1 MLEFIRN
8 HKRLTQIILLVFI
21 IPSFIF
27 VGVEGY
33 KRLGDGDAVA
43 KVAGKS
49 ITQQDWDNAQREQAE
64 RLRQRAAA
72 SGQPFDNKWI
82 ESSEF
87 KWNVLQNLIVKRVLL
102 ETVNRENLSVPEQI
116 VLQRIREIP
125 GLIGPDGKLDEAR
138 YKEAL
143 AAQGLNPDMHFAMM
157 HQDMVIQQLA
167 APVEYS
173 AIEPSAVTQRV
184 FNLFE
189 QEREVQHL
197 LFNNAAYR
205 GKVSV
210 TDEELNAFYKAHEA
224 QFTIP
229 EHADVEVVILDM
241 PTVAKHVKISDADLQ
256 SYYSQNKDR
265 FSIPEERRAQ
275 HILIAVN
282 KNAPEA
288 EKAEAKKKA
297 EGILAELKANPARFA
312 ELAKA
317 NSQDPGSAKN
327 GGDLGFFSRGK
338 MVKPFNDAVFGMKKG
353 EISDLVQT
361 DFGYHIIT
369 VSDIKPA
376 IAKPLAQVKDRV
388 LQELTREQANKKF
401 AEMSETFSNMVY
413 EKPDSLKPVADALH
427 LMIHPFQ
434 NQVRDPA
441 IAAKHNQFLVNPK
454 ILQAVFSDDVVK
466 GKHNTEAIEVA
477 PQVLVAA
484 RIVKHYPASLTSFDK
499 VKQVITAEVTNE
511 KAQKLAKAAGEAEL
525 AKLQGGAAASGFSSS
540 IMVSRHKIAMA
551 NRSELAPIMKADV
564 SKLPA
569 YIGEDILGMGYVI
582 YRITKVVT
590 PQNPDKNL
598 REAMSKQMANVVS
611 QQDLN
616 AYLNY
621 LKKEAKVEIL
631 VKSPVEE
638 KRDAASEAAK

>member
-82 ESSEF
+82 ESPEF

-102 ETVNRENLSVPEQI
+102 ETVNKENLSVPEQI

-143 AAQGLNPDMHFAMM
+143 AAQGLNPDMHFAMVR
-157 HQDMVIQQLA
+157 QDMALQQLA

-173 AIEPSAVTQRV
+173 AIEPAAVTQRV

-197 LFNNAAYR
+197 LFNNADYR
-205 GKVSV
+205 SKVSV
-210 TDEELNAFYKAHEA
+210 TDEELNAFYKEHEA
-224 QFTIP
+224 QFTVP
-229 EHADVEVVILDM
+229 EHADVEVVVLDM
-241 PTVAKHVKISDADLQ
+241 PTVAKSVKISDADLQ

-275 HILIAVN
+275 HILIAVG
-282 KNAPEA
+282 KNATEA
-288 EKAEAKKKA
+288 EKTEAKKKA
-297 EGILAELKANPARFA
+297 EDILAELKANPSRFA

-317 NSQDPGSAKN
+317 NSQDPGSARN
-327 GGDLGFFSRGK
+327 GGDLGFFTRGK
-338 MVKPFNDAVFGMKKG
+338 MVKPFNDAVFSMKKG
-353 EISDLVQT
+353 DISDLVQT
-361 DFGYHIIT
+361 EYGYHIIT

-376 IAKPLAQVKDRV
+376 VAKPLAQVRDRV
-388 LQELTREQANKKF
+388 LQELTREQANKKY

-413 EKPDSLKPVADALH
+413 EKPDSLKPVADALN
-427 LMIHPFQ
+427 LTIHTFP
-434 NQVRDPA
+434 NLARDPA
-441 IAAKHNQFLVNPK
+441 IAARQNQMLANPK
-454 ILQAVFSDDVVK
+454 VLQAVFSDDVVK

-484 RIVKHYPASLTSFDK
+484 RIGKHYPATLTPFDK
-499 VKQVITAEVTNE
+499 VKQVITAEVSNE

-525 AKLQGGAAASGFSSS
+525 AKLKEGAAASGFSPS

-564 SKLPA
+564 SRLPA
-569 YIGEDILGMGYVI
+569 YVGADIPGTGYVI

-631 VKSPVEE
+631 VRNPAGE
-638 KRDAASEAAK
+638 KGNTAGEATQ

>member
-43 KVAGKS
+43 KVAGKT
-49 ITQQDWDNAQREQAE
+49 ITQQEWDNAQREQAE

-102 ETVNRENLSVPEQI
+102 DTVNRESLSVPEQI

-125 GLIGPDGKLDEAR
+125 GLIGPDGRLDEAR

-143 AAQGLNPDMHFAMM
+143 AAQGLNPDMHFAMVR
-157 HQDMVIQQLA
+157 QDMAIQQLA

-173 AIEPSAVTQRV
+173 AIEPIAVTQRV

-197 LFNNAAYR
+197 LFNNATY
-205 GKVSV
+205 KKQVSV
-210 TDEELNAFYKAHEA
+210 TDEELDVFYRTHEA

-229 EHADVEVVILDM
+229 EHADVEVVVLDM
-241 PTVAKHVKISDADLQ
+241 PTVVKNIKISDADLQ

-275 HILIAVN
+275 HILVTVN
-282 KNAPEA
+282 KNATES
-288 EKAEAKKKA
+288 EKAEARKKA

-317 NSQDPGSAKN
+317 HSQDPGSAQN
-327 GGDLGFFSRGK
+327 GGDLGFFTRGK

-361 DFGYHIIT
+361 DFGYHIIS

-376 IAKPLAQVKDRV
+376 IAKPLVQVKDRV
-388 LQELTREQANKKF
+388 LQELTREQANKKY

-413 EKPDSLKPVADALH
+413 EKPDSLKPVADTLK
-427 LMIHPFQ
+427 LTIHSFP
-434 NQVRDPA
+434 NLARDPV
-441 IAAKHNQFLVNPK
+441 IAAKQNQLLSNPK
-454 ILQAVFSDDVVK
+454 VLQAVFSDDVIN

-484 RIVKHYPASLTSFDK
+484 RITRHYPATLTPFDK
-499 VKQVITAEVTNE
+499 VRQAIVAEVTSE
-511 KAQKLAKAAGEAEL
+511 KAQQLAKAAGEAEL
-525 AKLQGGAAASGFSSS
+525 ERLQGGATSSSFSSS
-540 IMVSRHKIAMA
+540 IMVSRHKIAMS
-551 NRSELAPIMKADV
+551 NRSELAPVMKADV

-569 YIGEDILGMGYVI
+569 YVGTDIPGLGYVI

-590 PQNPDKNL
+590 PQNPDRNL
-598 REAMSKQMANVVS
+598 REAMNKQMANVAS

-631 VKSPVEE
+631 VKSPAEE
-638 KRDAASEAAK
+638 KEESAK